1 VLGKTKDQKPKTKHQ
16 QLEGG
21 FFVAEG
27 STPLKRIAGT
37 PLLGDT
43 PPQYVAH
50 LPSVKAR
57 CGLSDKAGCMQRGY
71 YFMKYIYGP
80 VKSRRLGFSLGI
92 TLTPC
97 KICSFNCVY
106 CQLGKTINTTSER
119 REYIPAQ
126 EIINELKPWLQNNI
140 LEAGDLNYITFS
152 GSGEPTLNIK
162 IGQLILDIKKITA
175 VPVAVIT
182 NASLLNVALV
192 RQALSCADLI
202 VPSLDAVTHEIF
214 TKVDRPKEGINVE
227 DIING
232 LMAFRKE
239 FKGKIW
245 LEVMLIKGIND
256 DLVHARKLK
265 DIIDKINPDKIQLN
279 SPVRATA
286 EDNILATD
294 KKKLEKFKE
303 ILGDKCELI

>member
-1 VLGKTKDQKPKTKHQ
+1 
-16 QLEGG
+16 
-21 FFVAEG
+21 
-27 STPLKRIAGT
+27 
-37 PLLGDT
+37 
-43 PPQYVAH
+43 
-50 LPSVKAR
+50 
-57 CGLSDKAGCMQRGY
+57 
-71 YFMKYIYGP
+71 MKYIYGP
-80 VKSRRLGFSLGI
+80 LKSRRLGLSLGI
-92 TLTPC
+92 TLTPY

-119 REYIPAQ
+119 REYIPIQ
-126 EIINELKPWLQNNI
+126 EIINELKLWLQNNI
-140 LEAGDLNYITFS
+140 LEAKDLNYITLS

-192 RQALSCADLI
+192 RQALSCADLVI
-202 VPSLDAVTHEIF
+202 PSLDAVSPEIF
-214 TKVDRPKEGINVE
+214 TKVDRPAEDIKIE

-232 LMAFRKE
+232 LIGLRKE

-245 LEVMLIKGIND
+245 LEVMLVKGIND
-256 DLVHARKLK
+256 NLAHIRKLK
-265 DIIDKINPDKIQLN
+265 DIIDKINPEKIQLN

-294 KKKLEKFKE
+294 KKKLEKIKE
-303 ILGDKCELI
+303 ILGEKCEII

>member
-1 VLGKTKDQKPKTKHQ
+1 
-16 QLEGG
+16 
-21 FFVAEG
+21 
-27 STPLKRIAGT
+27 
-37 PLLGDT
+37 
-43 PPQYVAH
+43 
-50 LPSVKAR
+50 
-57 CGLSDKAGCMQRGY
+57 M
-71 YFMKYIYGP
+71 
-80 VKSRRLGFSLGI
+80 SLGI
-92 TLTPC
+92 TLTPY
-97 KICSFNCVY
+97 KICSFSCVY

-119 REYIPAQ
+119 REYIPIQ
-126 EIINELKPWLQNNI
+126 EIINELKVWLQNNI
-140 LEAGDLNYITFS
+140 LEAKDLNYITLS

-162 IGQLILDIKKITA
+162 IGQLILEIKKITA

-192 RQALSCADLI
+192 RQALSYTDLI
-202 VPSLDAVTHEIF
+202 IPSLDAVTPEIF

-232 LMAFRKE
+232 LIGLRKE

-256 DLVHARKLK
+256 NLAHIRKLK
-265 DIIDKINPDKIQLN
+265 DIMLKINPDKIHLN

-303 ILGDKCELI
+303 ILGDKCEII